1 MLRELRI
8 KNFAIIDQAAMEL
21 GPGLD
26 VMTGETGA
34 GKTIVLNALG
44 LILGGRISSDMIRQ
58 GEEEAT
64 VEALF
69 DSLPQPLRN
78 KLQETDYGDGDELI
92 VKRIVSRS
100 GKNRIYLNGSLS
112 PLSLLS
118 EFGSTLIHIYGQHE
132 HHGLLNPE
140 SHLQLLDAYGGLE
153 DKAEEVKKRYY
164 DLKNAWDQLTQ
175 AKETLAR
182 QVREETLLREQV
194 EEISRASLRIGEEE
208 ELQTKKNILNN
219 AEKLHTGCQE
229 GEEILYEAEDSVVS
243 RLGRVLLRLQEL
255 ATIDPSLNETVE
267 LLNSSLAQL
276 EEATSGLRHYKSRVE
291 FDPQALEQLDDR
303 LAELNRLKRKHN
315 GSIEDII
322 KIGEK
327 AKEDLFALDRGE
339 EGIVALEQ
347 ALEKA
352 RRVAWTE
359 AEILSTQRRRIAKSF
374 KRDLEKETE
383 GLGMP
388 RTRFD
393 VRFLDGKE
401 EREESPFSQGGKTI
415 TDEGI
420 DRVELYF
427 SPNPGEDVKPFAR
440 IASGGELSRVMLAI
454 KSLVLTRGEIS
465 TLLFD
470 EVDAGIGGRV
480 AEMVGNKLKKVAESH
495 QVICVTHLPQV
506 AALANSH
513 YVVEKEVAKGRTF
526 TKVRK
531 LAQKEKVAEIAR
543 MLGGIKITEQTKRHA
558 EEMIKSAE
566 S

>member
-8 KNFAIIDQAAMEL
+8 KNFAIIDQATLEL

-26 VMTGETGA
+26 VLTGETGA

-44 LILGGRISSDMIRQ
+44 LILGGRISSDIIRQ

-69 DSLPQPLRN
+69 DSLPQPLRY
-78 KLQETDYGDGDELI
+78 KLQEADYGDEDELI
-92 VKRIVSRS
+92 IKRIVSRS

-118 EFGSTLIHIYGQHE
+118 ELGSTLIHIYGQHE

-140 SHLQLLDAYGGLE
+140 SHLLLLDAYGGLE
-153 DKAEEVKKRYY
+153 DKAAEVKKRYHEFR
-164 DLKNAWDQLTQ
+164 NAWDQLSR

-182 QVREETLLREQV
+182 QVREEALLREQV
-194 EEISRASLRIGEEE
+194 EEISRALLQIGEEE
-208 ELQTKKNILNN
+208 ELQTKKNILNH
-219 AEKLHTGCQE
+219 AEKLYTGCQE

-243 RLGRVLLRLQEL
+243 RLGRVHLRLQGL
-255 ATIDPSLNETVE
+255 AAIDPSLNETVE
-267 LLNSSLAQL
+267 LLNSALAQL
-276 EEATSGLRHYKSRVE
+276 EEATSGLLRYKSRVE
-291 FDPQALEQLDDR
+291 FDPQALERLDDR

-327 AKEDLFALDRGE
+327 AEEELAALDRGE

-347 ALEKA
+347 ALEK
-352 RRVAWTE
+352 T
-359 AEILSTQRRRIAKSF
+359 RRIAWAEAEALSTLRKRAAKSF
-374 KRDLEKETE
+374 RKDLEKETE
-383 GLGMP
+383 GLGMA
-388 RTRFD
+388 RTQFD
-393 VRFLDGKE
+393 VRFLAGKE
-401 EREESPFSQGGKTI
+401 EREESPFVEGGKTL
-415 TDEGI
+415 TEEGI
-420 DRVELYF
+420 DQVELYF
-427 SPNPGEDVKPFAR
+427 SPNPGEDVKPLAK

-454 KSLVLTRGEIS
+454 KSLVLTKGEIP

-513 YVVEKEVAKGRTF
+513 YVVEKEVTKGRTF

-531 LAQKEKVAEIAR
+531 LADKEKVTEIAR

>member
-8 KNFAIIDQAAMEL
+8 KNFAIIDQAALEL

-26 VMTGETGA
+26 VLTGETGA

-44 LILGGRISSDMIRQ
+44 LILGGKISSDIIRQ

-69 DSLPQPLRN
+69 DSLPQPLRH
-78 KLQETDYGDGDELI
+78 KLQEADYGDEDELI
-92 VKRIVSRS
+92 IKRIVSRA
-100 GKNRIYLNGSLS
+100 GRNRIYLNGSLC

-118 EFGSTLIHIYGQHE
+118 ELGSHLIHIYGQHE
-132 HHGLLNPE
+132 HHSLLNPE
-140 SHLQLLDAYGGLE
+140 SHLLLLDAYGGLE
-153 DKAEEVKKRYY
+153 DKAAEVKKHYHEFR
-164 DLKNAWDQLTQ
+164 NAWDQLSRT
-175 AKETLAR
+175 KETLAR
-182 QVREETLLREQV
+182 QVREEALLREQV

-208 ELQTKKNILNN
+208 ELQTKKNILNH
-219 AEKLHTGCQE
+219 AEKLSTGCHE
-229 GEEILYEAEDSVVS
+229 GEDILYEAEDSVVS
-243 RLGRVLLRLQEL
+243 RLGRVLLRIQGL
-255 ATIDPSLNETVE
+255 AAIDPSLNETVE
-267 LLNSSLAQL
+267 LLNSALAQL
-276 EEATSGLRHYKSRVE
+276 EEATSGLRRYKSRVE
-291 FDPQALEQLDDR
+291 FDPQSLERLDDR

-327 AKEDLFALDRGE
+327 AEQELAALDRGE

-347 ALEKA
+347 ALEK
-352 RRVAWTE
+352 T
-359 AEILSTQRRRIAKSF
+359 RRIAWAEAEALSAQRKRAAKSF
-374 KRDLEKETE
+374 RKDLEKETE
-383 GLGMP
+383 GLGMA
-388 RTRFD
+388 RTQFE
-393 VRFLDGKE
+393 VRFLAGKE
-401 EREESPFSQGGKTI
+401 DREESPFSERGKILTE
-415 TDEGI
+415 EGI
-420 DRVELYF
+420 DLVELYF
-427 SPNPGEDVKPFAR
+427 SPNPGEDVKPLAK

-454 KSLVLTRGEIS
+454 KSLVLTKGEIPI
-465 TLLFD
+465 LLFD

-513 YVVEKEVAKGRTF
+513 YVVEKEVTKGRTF

-531 LAQKEKVAEIAR
+531 LAQKEKVTEIAR

>member
-8 KNFAIIDQAAMEL
+8 KNFAIIDQATLEL

-26 VMTGETGA
+26 ALTGETGA

-44 LILGGRISSDMIRQ
+44 LILGGRISSDIIRQ

-69 DSLPQPLRN
+69 DSLPQPLRC
-78 KLQETDYGDGDELI
+78 KLQEADYGDEDELI
-92 VKRIVSRS
+92 IKRIVSRS

-118 EFGSTLIHIYGQHE
+118 ELGSYLIHIYGQHE

-140 SHLQLLDAYGGLE
+140 SHLLLLDAYGGLE
-153 DKAEEVKKRYY
+153 DKAAEVKKRYHEFR
-164 DLKNAWDQLTQ
+164 NAWDQLSR

-182 QVREETLLREQV
+182 QVREEALLREQV

-208 ELQTKKNILNN
+208 ELQTKKNILNH
-219 AEKLHTGCQE
+219 AEKLYTGCQE
-229 GEEILYEAEDSVVS
+229 GEEILYEAEDSLVS
-243 RLGRVLLRLQEL
+243 RLGRVHLRLQGL
-255 ATIDPSLNETVE
+255 ATIDPSFNETVE
-267 LLNSSLAQL
+267 LLNSALAQL
-276 EEATSGLRHYKSRVE
+276 EEATSGLRRYKSRVE
-291 FDPQALEQLDDR
+291 FDPQALERLDDR

-327 AKEDLFALDRGE
+327 AEQELAALNRGA

-347 ALEKA
+347 ALEE
-352 RRVAWTE
+352 T
-359 AEILSTQRRRIAKSF
+359 RRIAWAEAEALSTLRKRAAKSF
-374 KRDLEKETE
+374 RKDLEKETE
-383 GLGMP
+383 GLGMA
-388 RTRFD
+388 RTQFD
-393 VRFLDGKE
+393 VHFLAGKE
-401 EREESPFSQGGKTI
+401 GREESPFSEGGKTLAE
-415 TDEGI
+415 EGI
-420 DRVELYF
+420 DLVELYF
-427 SPNPGEDVKPFAR
+427 SPNPGEDVKPLAK

-454 KSLVLTRGEIS
+454 KSLVLTKGEIP

-531 LAQKEKVAEIAR
+531 LADKEKVTEIAR

-558 EEMIKSAE
+558 QEMLKSAE
-566 S
+566 N